1 MSVFN
6 KLKEDLKVARIAKD
20 VFRADTLRTLIGDI
34 ENAVSQVGARPVED
48 IVQSK
53 LKSFSQNSSDFVA
66 KLKSAVVVDEG
77 LIVEK
82 LREIEIYESYRIKV
96 ELVDIGVIE
105 SAVVAQFGVITAKDR
120 GSVMSYVKA
129 TYAGKFDG
137 KAVSDLVT
145 RLIGVVK

>member
-34 ENAVSQVGARPVED
+34 ENAASQVGARSVEE

-53 LKSFSQNSSDFVA
+53 LKSFSQNSGDFVTN
-66 KLKSAVVVDEG
+66 LRSAVVVDEQ
-77 LIVEK
+77 LVLEK
-82 LREIEIYESYRIKV
+82 LREIEIYELYRIKA

-105 SAVVAQFGVITAKDR
+105 SAIVAKFSVITAKDR
-120 GSVMSYVKA
+120 GAVMSYVKA

-137 KAVSDLVT
+137 KAVSDVVT
-145 RLIGVVK
+145 RLIGK